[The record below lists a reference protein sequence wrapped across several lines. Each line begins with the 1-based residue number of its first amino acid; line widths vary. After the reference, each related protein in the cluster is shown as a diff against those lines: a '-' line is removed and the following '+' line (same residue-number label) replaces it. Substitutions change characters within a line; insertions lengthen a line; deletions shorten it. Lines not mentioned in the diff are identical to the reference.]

1 MGLSGFNRRRE
12 LERQEAADKQPG
24 AAKEAKPAKAKPEKK
39 DKAPHAPVQAVAP
52 HEQALAEG
60 AKEGQTG
67 TPQAE
72 QE

>member
-12 LERQEAADKQPG
+12 LERQGAEDKQPG

-39 DKAPHAPVQAVAP
+39 ESAKAPQAPAQVAEPAQAGRGEAP
-52 HEQALAEG
+52 QD
-60 AKEGQTG
+60 
-67 TPQAE
+67 E